1 MKNIGFDTPYFTDK
15 NQARKYLEGIRWPNG
30 VVCPHCG
37 SDEKHY
43 PIKGKEDS
51 KNPVREG
58 VWKCK
63 KCRKQFS
70 VTVGTV
76 FEDSHIPLNKWLL
89 ATFLICSSKKGMS
102 SHQLHRMLKVTYK
115 TALFMS
121 HRIRY
126 AMDDKK
132 VKLSGIVEV
141 DETYVGGK
149 EKNKHF
155 DKKLNTGRGGVGKTP
170 VFTLVERHGNVISMP
185 VQRVTGANLKAIIRQ
200 NVEKSATV
208 MTDNFLSYRGLGKD
222 FSSHQVVNHGKREYV
237 KGNAHTNTIEGY
249 FSILKRGITGVYHHV
264 GEQHL
269 HRYLSEF
276 NFRYNGRKINDDE
289 RSTLA
294 LRGIEGKRL
303 MYRDSSEKEMAT
315 VRGI

>member
-1 MKNIGFDTPYFTDK
+1 MKNIGFDTPYFTDE
-15 NQARKYLEGIRWPNG
+15 NQARIYLESIRWPNG

-37 SDEKHY
+37 SDEQHY
-43 PIKGKEDS
+43 NLIGKENSD
-51 KNPVREG
+51 KPVRKG

-76 FEDSHIPLNKWLL
+76 FEKSHISLNKWLL
-89 ATFLICSSKKGMS
+89 ATFLICSSKKGMN
-102 SHQLHRMLKVTYK
+102 SHQLHRMLDVTYK

-155 DKKLNTGRGGVGKTP
+155 DKKLNAGRGGVGKIP
-170 VFTLVERHGNVISMP
+170 VFALVERNGNVMSMP
-185 VQRVTGANLKAIIRQ
+185 VQIVTGANLKSIIRQ
-200 NVEKSATV
+200 NVEPTATI
-208 MTDNFLSYRGLGKD
+208 MTDDFLSYRGLGKD

-276 NFRYNGRKINDDE
+276 DFRYNGRKINDDE

-303 MYRDSSEKEMAT
+303 MYRDSSAN
-315 VRGI
+315 GNN

>member
-170 VFTLVERHGNVISMP
+170 VFALVERHGNVISMP

-208 MTDNFLSYRGLGKD
+208 MTDDFLSYRGLGKD
-222 FSSHQVVNHGKREYV
+222 FSSHQVINHGKREYV

-289 RSTLA
+289 RSMLA

-303 MYRDSSEKEMAT
+303 MYRDSSVNEN
-315 VRGI
+315 I

>member
-15 NQARKYLEGIRWPNG
+15 DQARIYLESIRWPNG

-37 SDEKHY
+37 SEEQHY
-43 PIKGKEDS
+43 NLKGKENSD
-51 KNPVREG
+51 KPVRKG

-76 FEDSHIPLNKWLL
+76 FEKSHIPLNKWLL

-102 SHQLHRMLKVTYK
+102 SHQLHRMLDVTYK

-155 DKKLNTGRGGVGKTP
+155 DKKLNAGRGGVGKTP
-170 VFTLVERHGNVISMP
+170 VFALVERHGNVISMP

-289 RSTLA
+289 RSMLV

-303 MYRDSSEKEMAT
+303 MYRDSS
-315 VRGI
+315 V